1 MAALSDTIVALS
13 SAAGRAGVAVVR
25 LSGPEALCVAEA
37 LVGSLPPMRSAH
49 LRRARDAGGNVID
62 VGLVLPFA
70 APNSYTGEDVAEFQG
85 HGGQPLAELVIARCV
100 ELGARRAEPG
110 EFTQRAFLNG
120 RLDLAQAEAVAD
132 AINAGSNAAAL
143 AAMRSLDGAFS
154 DAVNALTRELIELR
168 VYVEAAIDFPDEEL
182 DLLSD
187 TGLTKRVSGL
197 EASFDTLA
205 ERLRVGRALTDGL
218 TVALLGR
225 PNAGKSS
232 LMNRLAGHDSA
243 IVTDIPGTTRDLLR
257 EIVEVDGLPV
267 TVVDTAGLRAA
278 TDDPIEQAGIER
290 ARSAAATVDHRLVVI
305 DAAAHDGDRSA
316 MSNEVAALLADIGGD
331 SEYSVIINKTD
342 LAKPA
347 SQPADWLTVSAKT
360 GTGIQELTERLHAIA
375 GYGAN
380 QEGTFSARQRHID
393 ALAEARTAFDRGK
406 TELFESAAGELL
418 AEELRLAQQA
428 LGRITGEF
436 SSDDLLGEIFGAFCI
451 GK

>member
-1 MAALSDTIVALS
+1 MSALSDTIVALS

-25 LSGPEALCVAEA
+25 LSGPDALAIGRD
-37 LVGSLPPMRSAH
+37 LVGVLPPVRSAR
-49 LRRARDAGGNVID
+49 LRRARDAAGNVID

-70 APNSYTGEDVAEFQG
+70 APHSYTGEDVAEFQG
-85 HGGQPLAELVIARCV
+85 HGGQALAELVIARCV

-154 DAVNALTRELIELR
+154 AAVNALTTELIELR
-168 VYVEAAIDFPDEEL
+168 VYIEAAIDFPDEEL

-187 TGLTKRVSGL
+187 TGLTSRLAAL
-197 EASFDTLA
+197 EASFDALA

-257 EIVEVDGLPV
+257 EVIEVDGLPV
-267 TVVDTAGLRAA
+267 TVVDTAGLRTA

-305 DAAAHDGDRSA
+305 DAAAHAGDSA
-316 MSNEVAALLADIGGD
+316 PMANEVTTLLGEIGGE
-331 SEYSVIINKTD
+331 SAHTVVINKTD
-342 LAKPA
+342 LARPSDA
-347 SQPADWLTVSAKT
+347 PPTWLSVSAKT
-360 GTGIQELTERLHAIA
+360 GAGIDALTARLHAVA
-375 GYGAN
+375 GYGST

-393 ALAEARTAFDRGK
+393 ALTEARTAFDRGK
-406 TELFESAAGELL
+406 AALFDAAAGELL

-428 LGRITGEF
+428 LGRITGTF